1 VRHDREFDAWVRDIS
16 PDAFVDD
23 ASIADS
29 WMVWLARLYGD
40 DGPLSRGE
48 VEARAVAAA
57 TEHASMALV
66 AVLRDV
72 EAATGDRPLMEVVAR
87 DKWLHVLDLSTGYE
101 STEGFLTADGNEA
114 LVDVAEAV
122 VDRLADR
129 EYPVL
134 LLCPEHRLGL
144 HPQLQGGR
152 AVWVC
157 LPTGHVVAAVGA
169 LTEGDI

>member
-1 VRHDREFDAWVRDIS
+1 MRHDREFDAWVRDIS

-23 ASIADS
+23 AFIPES
-29 WMVWLARLYGD
+29 WMVWLARLYGE
-40 DGPLSRGE
+40 DGPLSRSE

-57 TEHASMALV
+57 TETASEALV

-72 EAATGDRPLMEVVAR
+72 EAATGDTPLMEVVVR
-87 DKWLHVLDLSTGYE
+87 GNWLHILDLATGYE
-101 STEGFLTADGNEA
+101 STEGLSTPDENEA
-114 LVDVAEAV
+114 VVDVAEAV
-122 VDRLADR
+122 VDHLADR

-144 HPQLQGGR
+144 HPRLQGDR

-157 LPTGHVVAAVGA
+157 LPSGHVVATVGGFSEID
-169 LTEGDI
+169 T